1 MTDNNKALTEQ
12 KIAAWSKEAYQ
23 KATSFLA
30 QKGIITETVSIE
42 NSSYLAPVVAIW
54 KIKSNQGKW
63 FWVITGDL
71 PSDMLANE
79 AATTARDAVRAFSFK
94 WQMDCE
100 NIRKQQDQDKTQLE
114 FANMLQGR
122 AEALYELFEQEKM
135 WQ

>member
-1 MTDNNKALTEQ
+1 MTDNNKASTEQ

-54 KIKSNQGKW
+54 KIKSTEGKW

-79 AATTARDAVRAFSFK
+79 AAATARDAIRAFSFK

-100 NIRKQQDQDKTQLE
+100 NIRKQQGQDQTQLE

-122 AEALYELFEQEKM
+122 AEALYELFEQENM